1 MPWRLLRDALN
12 AGGGLPRGGCSARC
26 RNLSA
31 MSSPISP
38 PPVTRS
44 GVDEL
49 PAYIS
54 NGLVGLRIVDIPL
67 MAGMIMVS
75 GYAGTHPDQEI
86 EAAPEG
92 PYPIA
97 GDLTLNNVR
106 LTEAAHE
113 AEFIDQAYDFGS
125 GELTTHFRFS
135 AGGAT
140 ATAEV
145 LTFCSRERPSIVL
158 QEITVEV
165 DQACDL
171 ELRARVD
178 SSRLHGRMV
187 TRHTKT
193 PGKDPDV
200 VDGSMEWQALGGR
213 SSLGVA
219 YITEFLGDENAQ
231 RKIATWGIESDLAT
245 DYVVRARPGRRYR
258 LRQFAAVVPS
268 VVHSDPD
275 HQAIRLVGRA
285 REDGWDR
292 LRSENRAEWDELWRG
307 RIILN
312 GADARWQQL
321 ADAAFYYLNA
331 SVHSSS
337 PSSVSMYGLA
347 TWRNYHYYYG
357 HVMWDV
363 DFFGVPPLLLTQPD
377 AARALLEYRSR
388 NVEAAR
394 NNARMN
400 GRKGLQFP
408 WESGQVAGEEASPG
422 AGRASWHEDHVSL
435 DVAWAFAQ
443 YVHATG
449 DSRFLAEHATTIL
462 YGVADW
468 VCSRVKPKGSGY
480 VWTET
485 MGIAERPQAS
495 DNDAFTIMM
504 ARTVLAEAIA
514 CAERLG
520 ERVTP
525 RWREVHAGLRLRMSR
540 SHGGAIMSHDGY
552 RPTEQKGGTPGP
564 LAGIF
569 PAWYELDQRTE
580 QATLRYYL
588 DLADSY
594 IGSPMLSPLFP
605 VWACWAGDR
614 NLAARLLEPGYGE
627 LNGGRFLQTL
637 EQSPTRYPE
646 NPPSGPF
653 FANLAGFLMGL
664 LYGLPGIRL
673 GPGDPGTWPARPV
686 VLPAGWRSIE
696 VERLWIREE
705 PTGLVARHGA
715 DRAQLI
721 APGGARYSARGAKT
735 QTAPKVGTGPKAAP
749 PKAA

>member
-1 MPWRLLRDALN
+1 MTGAGADLATPWRSLRDGLN
-12 AGGGLPRGGCSARC
+12 AAAAAARAAC
-26 RNLSA
+26 IVASDMVAA
-31 MSSPISP
+31 MTSPINP

-54 NGLVGLRIVDIPL
+54 NGLVGLRVMDIPL
-67 MAGMIMVS
+67 LPGMIMVS
-75 GYAGTHPDQEI
+75 GYAGTHPDQEV

-97 GDLTLNNVR
+97 GDLTVNGVR
-106 LTEAAHE
+106 LTEAAH
-113 AEFIDQAYDFGS
+113 QARFLEQSHDFGS
-125 GELTTHFRFS
+125 GELTTRFTFS
-135 AGGAT
+135 GGGAT
-140 ATAEV
+140 ATVEV
-145 LTFCSRERPSIVL
+145 LTLCSRERPSIVL
-158 QEITVEV
+158 QEVAVEV

-171 ELRARVD
+171 EIRALVD

-187 TRHTKT
+187 TRHTRT

-213 SSLGVA
+213 SNIGIA
-219 YITEFLGDENAQ
+219 YVTEFLGDERAQ
-231 RKIATWGIESDLAT
+231 RKVATWGIESDLAT
-245 DYVVRARPGRRYR
+245 DYILRARPGRRYR
-258 LRQFAAVVPS
+258 MRQIAGVLPS
-268 VVHSDPD
+268 VMHSDPD

-292 LRSENRAEWDELWRG
+292 LRAENRARWSELWRS
-307 RIILN
+307 RIVIN
-312 GADARWQQL
+312 GAEQRWQQL
-321 ADAAFYYLNA
+321 TDAAFYYLNA
-331 SVHSSS
+331 SVHPSS

-363 DFFGVPPLLLTQPD
+363 DFFGVPPLLLVQPD

-394 NNARMN
+394 NNARMY

-422 AGRASWHEDHVSL
+422 AGQASWHEDHVSL

-449 DSRFLAEHATTIL
+449 DLRYLQEEASRIL

-468 VCSRVKPKGSGY
+468 ICSRVTPTRNGY
-480 VWTET
+480 AWTET
-485 MGIAERPQAS
+485 MGIAERPQPS

-504 ARTVLAEAIA
+504 ARTVLAEAIG

-520 ERVTP
+520 TRVTP
-525 RWREVHAGLRLRMSR
+525 LWREVHAGLRLRTSR
-540 SHGGAIMSHDGY
+540 SNGGAVMSHDGY
-552 RPTEQKGGTPGP
+552 RPTEEKGGTPGP

-569 PAWYELDQRTE
+569 PAWYGLDQRTE

-588 DLADSY
+588 DIADSY

-614 NLAARLLEPGYGE
+614 QLAARLLEPGYGE
-627 LNGGRFLQTL
+627 LNQGRFLQTL

-653 FANLAGFLMGL
+653 FANLAGYLMGL

-673 GPGDPGTWPARPV
+673 GPGDPATWPARPV

-696 VERLWIREE
+696 VEQLWMHEQ
-705 PTGLVARHGA
+705 PTGLVARHG
-715 DRAQLI
+715 DERAQLI
-721 APGGARYSARGAKT
+721 LPGRASSGRAR
-735 QTAPKVGTGPKAAP
+735 KAA
-749 PKAA
+749 

>member
-1 MPWRLLRDALN
+1 
-12 AGGGLPRGGCSARC
+12 
-26 RNLSA
+26 
-31 MSSPISP
+31 MSSPINP

-44 GVDEL
+44 GIDEL
-49 PAYIS
+49 PAYVS
-54 NGLVGLRIVDIPL
+54 NGLVGLRVVDIPL
-67 MAGMIMVS
+67 LPGMIMVS
-75 GYAGTHPDQEI
+75 GYAGTHPDQEV

-97 GDLTLNNVR
+97 GDLMLNGVR
-106 LTEAAHE
+106 LSLVPHQ
-113 AEFIDQAYDFGS
+113 AEFVDQAYDFGT
-125 GELTTHFRFS
+125 GELTTHFRFRG
-135 AGGAT
+135 GGAT
-140 ATAEV
+140 ATVEV

-158 QEITVEV
+158 QEVSVEV

-171 ELRARVD
+171 EIRALVD

-219 YITEFLGDENAQ
+219 YVTEFLGDDDAQ
-231 RKIATWGIESDLAT
+231 RRVATWGIESDLAT
-245 DYVVRARPGRRYR
+245 DYIVRARPGRRYR

-268 VVHSDPD
+268 VMHSDPD

-285 REDGWDR
+285 RADGWDR
-292 LRSENRAEWDELWRG
+292 LRTENRARWSELWRS
-307 RIILN
+307 RIVLE
-312 GADARWQQL
+312 GAETRWQQL

-331 SVHSSS
+331 SVHPSS

-347 TWRNYHYYYG
+347 TWRDYHYYYG

-394 NNARMN
+394 NNARMY

-422 AGRASWHEDHVSL
+422 AGHASWHEDHVSL
-435 DVAWAFAQ
+435 DIAWAFAQ

-449 DSRFLAEHATTIL
+449 DTRYLEEEASRML

-468 VCSRVKPKGSGY
+468 ICSRVTPTRNGY
-480 VWTET
+480 AWTET

-495 DNDAFTIMM
+495 DNEAFTIMM
-504 ARTVLAEAIA
+504 ARTVLAEAIS

-520 ERVTP
+520 TRVTP
-525 RWREVHAGLRLRMSR
+525 LWRAVHAGLRLRTS
-540 SHGGAIMSHDGY
+540 SSNGGAIMSHDGY

-569 PAWYELDQRTE
+569 PAWYDLDPKTE

-594 IGSPMLSPLFP
+594 IGSPMLSPLYP

-614 NLAARLLEPGYGE
+614 SLAARLLEPGYGA
-627 LNGGRFLQTL
+627 LIGGRFLQTL
-637 EQSPTRYPE
+637 EQIPSLEPDKA
-646 NPPSGPF
+646 PSGPF
-653 FANLAGFLMGL
+653 FANLSGFLMGL
-664 LYGLPGIRL
+664 LYGMPGLRL
-673 GPGDPGTWPARPV
+673 GSGDPSTWPSRRV

-696 VERLWIREE
+696 VEQLWMHEE
-705 PTGLVARHGA
+705 PVQLVARHGA
-715 DRAQLI
+715 NRAEVI
-721 APGGARYSARGAKT
+721 RPGAPRNRSTSKTAGSARKSRRPGGAE
-735 QTAPKVGTGPKAAP
+735 APQAA
-749 PKAA
+749 